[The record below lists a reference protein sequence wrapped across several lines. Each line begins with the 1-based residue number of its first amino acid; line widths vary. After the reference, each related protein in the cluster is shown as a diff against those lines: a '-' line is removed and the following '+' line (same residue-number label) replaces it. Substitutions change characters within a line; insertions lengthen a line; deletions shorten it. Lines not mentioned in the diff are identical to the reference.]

1 MFDVVILAGGG
12 KEKELIEYTGLPN
25 KAFIPIHGKPML
37 AYVLEA
43 LKKTGEVGRVVVV
56 GPIKELAPLI
66 ERYGIIAV
74 PEARNV
80 PENLRNGVAVL
91 QPRAHFLI
99 VAADLPFLKAEAVSS
114 FIKQCKPYEW
124 DFYYPIVSKED
135 NERRFPG
142 VKRTYVKLRDGT
154 FTGGNLFLL
163 NPASLNNALSR
174 LEQVFSLRKSPIKL
188 AGLLGSKFIFRFI
201 LRQLTLSELEAR
213 FSVLF
218 ALSGK
223 AVVTSFPEIGTDV
236 DKPSDLELAKREL
249 L

>member
-12 KEKELIEYTGLPN
+12 KEKELIEYTGLAN

-43 LKKTGEVGRVVVV
+43 LKKTGEVGRIVVV
-56 GPIKELAPLI
+56 GPINELAPLI
-66 ERYGIIAV
+66 ERYEIIAV
-74 PEARNV
+74 SEAHNV
-80 PENLRNGVAVL
+80 PENLRKGVDIL
-91 QPRAHFLI
+91 KPRAHFLI

-114 FIKQCKPYEW
+114 FLKQCKPYEW

-135 NERRFPG
+135 NEQRFPG
-142 VKRTYVKLRDGT
+142 VKRTYVQLRDGT

-163 NPASLNNALSR
+163 NPASLDKALPR

-201 LRQLTLSELEAR
+201 ARQLTLSELETR
-213 FSVLF
+213 FSALF

-223 AVVTSFPEIGTDV
+223 AVITRFPEIGTDV